1 MDTMHRLL
9 IMIPLF
15 FILLG
20 SGLAKAQTA
29 GAPAYRI
36 GTEDELDIS
45 VWKEPDLQRKVIVRP
60 DGRISFPLVG
70 EMEAAG
76 RTLNDLQDTITARLT
91 KYIPNPVVTILVDK
105 LAGYKIYVLGQVKTS
120 GEFTVGHF
128 LDVMQALALAGGLT
142 AFAEENN
149 IKILRRE
156 NGRQTAILFEYAKVK
171 EGEKLGQ
178 NIMLK
183 SGDVVVVP

>member
-1 MDTMHRLL
+1 MISCLYSLL
-9 IMIPLF
+9 
-15 FILLG
+15 
-20 SGLAKAQTA
+20 LAGTSLAEAQTA
-29 GAPAYRI
+29 KAPPQAAYLI
-36 GTEDELDIS
+36 GTEDVLDIS

-70 EMEAAG
+70 EMQASG
-76 RTLNDLQDTITARLT
+76 RTLDELQNEILKRLT
-91 KYIPNPVVTILVDK
+91 KYIPNPVVTIVMEK
-105 LAGYKIYVLGQVKTS
+105 VAGYKIYVIGQVKDS

-128 LDVMQALALAGGLT
+128 LDVMQALAMAGGLT

-156 NGRQTAILFEYAKVK
+156 NGVQTAIPFEYAKVK
-171 EGEKLGQ
+171 KGDTLSQ
-178 NIMLK
+178 NIVLK